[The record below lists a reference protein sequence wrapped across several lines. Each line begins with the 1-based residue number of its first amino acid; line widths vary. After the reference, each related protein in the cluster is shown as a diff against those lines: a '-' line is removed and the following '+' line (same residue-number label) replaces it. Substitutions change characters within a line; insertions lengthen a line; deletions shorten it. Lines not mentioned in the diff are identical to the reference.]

1 MMTTR
6 SLFQPVGR
14 PVAAYRP
21 LQVLLDEFAASLV
34 GLSYDDVTVL
44 RATAVL
50 GSWTAADHVYVQLFI
65 SDPPAGRETW
75 EVETLRE
82 IRMETRRRAAE
93 AGIEEFV
100 DVGTTGGPDDD
111 DEPEPPPRPGKVR
124 PAGHAERS
132 EPA

>member
-1 MMTTR
+1 MTTTR
-6 SLFQPVGR
+6 SLLQPRGKLVAVHR
-14 PVAAYRP
+14 PMHE
-21 LQVLLDEFAASLV
+21 LLDEFAASLV
-34 GLSYDDVTVL
+34 GLTHDDVTVL

-50 GSWTAADHVYVQLFI
+50 GSWTAPDHVYVQLFI

-75 EVETLRE
+75 QVETLQE

-111 DEPEPPPRPGKVR
+111 EPEPPLGPRTVWQVGQ
-124 PAGHAERS
+124 AERS
-132 EPA
+132 EQA